1 MRPRSMTGFGRD
13 EVVVK
18 DRVWVAEV
26 RTVNHRFLDVRIL
39 LPKGYSGME
48 ERIRRLVGAYHD
60 RGRVE
65 VCIQQQGDGA
75 RSSLLW
81 VNMDL
86 AEQYYNCLSQINKG
100 LDLGDTVKLSDMLT
114 MRDLIGQQEM
124 TPDLESEWEIIS
136 MALTGA
142 LDDCNT
148 MREQEGNILK
158 EDLLGRLATFT
169 GHLDIIA
176 EKLPELQA
184 SRQAELESR
193 VRKLLDG
200 VDLDPLRLSQEIA
213 IMVDKCD
220 VNEEM
225 VRLRSHIS
233 QFDSFLESDKPA
245 GRKMDFLL
253 QEFLREVN
261 TLSSKINNSDIAHLA
276 VEMKNDIEKLREQVQ
291 NIE

>member
-18 DRVWVAEV
+18 DRIWITEI
-26 RTVNHRFLDVRIL
+26 RSVNHRYLDLRII
-39 LPKGYSGME
+39 LPKGYNGLE
-48 ERIRRLVGAYHD
+48 ERIRRLVSAYHD

-65 VCIQQQGDGA
+65 ISIQQQGDGA
-75 RSSLLW
+75 CSSLLW

-86 AEQYYNCLSQINKG
+86 AEQQYNCLSQINKG
-100 LDLGDTVKLSDMLT
+100 LELGDTIKLSDMLT
-114 MRDLIGQQEM
+114 MRDIIGQQES
-124 TPDLESEWEIIS
+124 TPDLESEWEILS

-158 EDLLGRLATFT
+158 DDLLGRLEDFT
-169 GHLDIIA
+169 SHLNKIT
-176 EKLPELQA
+176 EKIPELQTK
-184 SRQAELESR
+184 REEDLKSR
-193 VRKLLDG
+193 VTKLLDG
-200 VDLDPLRLSQEIA
+200 VELDPLRLSQEIA

-220 VNEEM
+220 VNEEV
-225 VRLRSHIS
+225 VRLKSHIS
-233 QFDSFLESDKPA
+233 QFETFLDSDKPA
-245 GRKMDFLL
+245 GRKLDFLL

-261 TLSSKINNSDIAHLA
+261 TLASKINNSEVAHLA
-276 VEMKNDIEKLREQVQ
+276 VEMKNDLEKLREQVQ